1 MAEQIMMPIETLE
14 NGVATYN
21 PRIDL
26 QEGDRDF
33 EILKD
38 NIEKFGFVQP
48 IVWNESTGTVVGGH
62 QRLKVA
68 KALGYGHLPTVIVS
82 LSEKD
87 EKILNLAL
95 NKVGGSFDQE
105 KLGML
110 LNDLRMEDVD
120 LNLTGFD
127 TLEVEELTLAFAN
140 TDTNF
145 EEFDGG
151 TLYEPE
157 DGDDERD
164 DSDLEEEKGYT
175 IQTNIVFDDETQQE
189 VWNDFLRKLKSD
201 YDNDAFP
208 THASRIH
215 AFLMKE
221 VFTNGERD

>member
-82 LSEKD
+82 LTEKD

-145 EEFDGG
+145 DEFDGG

-157 DGDDERD
+157 DGEEERD

-221 VFTNGERD
+221 VFND